1 MKVTLIIPMYN
12 ESSIINGA
20 IDTFYGYMKEHFGDW
35 ELIFVDD
42 GSVDGC
48 GKAVEAKS
56 ADDSRVRLISYTPN
70 MGKGCA
76 VRTGMLA
83 STGDIV
89 IFTDCDNAYGTDVIE
104 KMVKQFEESDFDVI
118 LGSRNISADGYD
130 GYTFIRKLASKTYLQ
145 VLSIAAGFKYS
156 D

>member
-1 MKVTLIIPMYN
+1 MYN

-20 IDTFYGYMKEHFGDW
+20 IDTFYGYMKEHFDDW

-56 ADDSRVRLISYTPN
+56 AEDNRVRLISYTPN

-89 IFTDCDNAYGTDVIE
+89 TATTPTAR
-104 KMVKQFEESDFDVI
+104 M
-118 LGSRNISADGYD
+118 
-130 GYTFIRKLASKTYLQ
+130 
-145 VLSIAAGFKYS
+145 
-156 D
+156 